1 MHKFSYLIFQVEY
14 EKKCCFNYSPFNFP
28 LEFFFLQTR
37 RLSKSSKFPQFEIV
51 NESSNEKRMFPKR
64 FFKNWRARSV
74 HEPRRDR
81 SAKLARRPA
90 RRTPPSLTSTSGRCE
105 VTDEAS
111 SCVVPTPA
119 SSNPGKGGP
128 SSSATRRQSS
138 LLTPQ
143 SRFSRCKDRSE
154 CQITARQRRQRRLF
168 LLSLRRR
175 LLLIN

>member
-1 MHKFSYLIFQVEY
+1 MLLQLFSLQLSIGILLPLNSSSFQ
-14 EKKCCFNYSPFNFP
+14 
-28 LEFFFLQTR
+28 EFKIPTIWDRQRIIERKENVPQTFFQ
-37 RLSKSSKFPQFEIV
+37 
-51 NESSNEKRMFPKR
+51 
-64 FFKNWRARSV
+64 
-74 HEPRRDR
+74 
-81 SAKLARRPA
+81 KLARTKRA
-90 RRTPPSLTSTSGRCE
+90 RAASRSIREISSASGSTYAPLPDFDVWSMPGNGWGLLLRRSN
-105 VTDEAS
+105 AG
-111 SCVVPTPA
+111 VVK
-119 SSNPGKGGP
+119 SRQRWKGGP

>member
-1 MHKFSYLIFQVEY
+1 MLLQLFSLQLSIGILLPPNSSSFQ
-14 EKKCCFNYSPFNFP
+14 
-28 LEFFFLQTR
+28 EFKIPTIWDRQRIIERKENVPQT
-37 RLSKSSKFPQFEIV
+37 
-51 NESSNEKRMFPKR
+51 